1 MVPEGCR
8 RVSRWKEE
16 AHGGREKRRDE
27 RARESAAK
35 REEKGG
41 GKRESR
47 LNRGREGSETGR
59 EREGESDCGG
69 RTAEGGG
76 NTERKREEA

>member
-1 MVPEGCR
+1 MTV
-8 RVSRWKEE
+8 
-16 AHGGREKRRDE
+16 
-27 RARESAAK
+27 K

-47 LNRGREGSETGR
+47 LNRGREGSET
-59 EREGESDCGG
+59 ERDRGG

-76 NTERKREEA
+76 KSERKREEA